1 MNLFKLEFSFFPDI
15 WPRVELLNHK
25 VVLLLVFTCL
35 LLNFYL
41 FSFGHATLL
50 AGTVSHPE
58 IKPMSSEVKE

>member
-41 FSFGHATLL
+41 FSFGYATLL
-50 AGTVSHPE
+50 AGTFPPE